1 MKTTKFAFYL
11 NKFFTVYLPNT
22 NGSTP
27 ATIDSYRYAFIL
39 FLNFMEEKGVG
50 ADKID
55 IPDITRNLVIDYLK
69 WLQDR
74 RGNSIATRN
83 QRQAAVNS
91 FINYLVYEFPE
102 YMSEYQRILNIPI
115 KKAPQKDITYLKTD
129 EVKILINQ
137 VDVDN
142 KNGLRDYV
150 ILY

>member
-1 MKTTKFAFYL
+1 
-11 NKFFTVYLPNT
+11 
-22 NGSTP
+22 
-27 ATIDSYRYAFIL
+27 
-39 FLNFMEEKGVG
+39 MEEKGVG